1 MKTTDEIYAELKSD
15 FESASGLTL
24 SDGGDMSLR
33 FLALAAQLYTLYCE
47 AEYVMTQTV
56 PQTATGENLDS
67 FAELRGL
74 TRTAATKATGTL
86 KFTAASGVAASV
98 PKGTR
103 CKGDNGSEYVTVE
116 AGSISVENG
125 CCELAAEAVVGGAD
139 GNAAANSVRLMML
152 APEGVVSCTNPLAF
166 SGGKDAESDASLR
179 RRVLESY
186 KSMINGGSAAHY
198 KALAMTVPNV
208 VAANVIPKNRG
219 VGTVDVVIATHEN
232 AQTASAVNAVQSLLD
247 ENREV
252 CVDVKV
258 KAPISAAIAV
268 EATVKAKSGY
278 VASTVA
284 DEVKT
289 ALQNYFCAELL
300 GCDITRAELSK
311 VIYSVDG
318 VQNYT
323 LTQPAED
330 VETAANELPIIGM
343 LSVTG
348 V

>member
-15 FESASGLTL
+15 FEEASGLTL
-24 SDGGDMSLR
+24 CDGGDMSLR

-47 AEYVMTQTV
+47 AEYVMTQTA

-74 TRTAATKATGTL
+74 TRTPATKATGTL
-86 KFTAASGVAASV
+86 RFTAASGVSASV

-103 CKGDNGSEYVTVE
+103 CKGDNGTEYVTLE
-116 AGSISVENG
+116 AGSISSETG
-125 CCELAAEAVVGGAD
+125 YCELAAEATVGGVA
-139 GNAAANSVRLMML
+139 GNAAANGIRLMML
-152 APEGVVSCTNPLAF
+152 APEGVVSCTNPTAF
-166 SGGKDAESDASLR
+166 TGGKDAEDDASLR

-186 KSMINGGSAAHY
+186 KSMINGGSAAY
-198 KALAMTVPNV
+198 YRTLAMTVPSV

-219 VGTVDVVIATHEN
+219 VGTVDVVIATDEN
-232 AQTASAVNAVQSLLD
+232 SPSESTVSAVQSLLD

-258 KAPISAAIAV
+258 KAPIRVPIAV
-268 EATVKAKSGY
+268 EASVKAKTGY

-284 DEVKT
+284 DKVKT
-289 ALQNYFCAELL
+289 AVQNYFCAELL

-330 VETAANELPIIGM
+330 IETAANELPIIGTIG
-343 LSVTG
+343 VTG